1 MKLIILTAATLLTTT
16 SLSAMCDAL
25 APLRAN
31 AENLEHTQQLL
42 ATKQCPKCELSNAG
56 LVLANLAGANLS
68 GADLSRANLSRA
80 NLMGADLSGA
90 NLSGASLSGA
100 NLSGANLSGANLSGT
115 DLRDAFLVNA
125 QLFGTNLSTA
135 FVQGAIGIP
144 QYAGTAEDFYAWGV
158 VESERG
164 DYRAAIENYNKALS
178 LKSDFAPAILARGV
192 ARYNLGDVSG
202 GSQDAQIA
210 ATLFSIQQNTAG
222 YQLSQNVVTGIEIAR
237 NPPKARSGSSVGNF
251 LVSLGSVL
259 FQLLS
264 PF

>member
-16 SLSAMCDAL
+16 LSVTCDAV

-31 AENLEHTQQLL
+31 AENLEQTQQLL
-42 ATKQCPKCELSNAG
+42 ATKQCPKCELSNVG

-68 GADLSRANLSRA
+68 GADLTRANLSRA

-90 NLSGASLSGA
+90 NLSGAS
-100 NLSGANLSGANLSGT
+100 LSGANLSGANLSGT

-158 VESERG
+158 VESEKG
-164 DYRAAIENYNKALS
+164 DHRAAIENYNKALS

-192 ARYNLGDVSG
+192 ARYNLGDASG

>member
-1 MKLIILTAATLLTTT
+1 
-16 SLSAMCDAL
+16 
-25 APLRAN
+25 
-31 AENLEHTQQLL
+31 
-42 ATKQCPKCELSNAG
+42 
-56 LVLANLAGANLS
+56 LANLAGANLS
-68 GADLSRANLSRA
+68 GADLTRANLSRA

-164 DYRAAIENYNKALS
+164 DHRAAIENYNKALS

-210 ATLFSIQQNTAG
+210 ATLFSVQQNTAG
-222 YQLSQNVVTGIEIAR
+222 YQLSQNVITGIEIAR